1 MGMNLEKK
9 NKYKEILNEASL
21 LTWTQI
27 QRDIEW
33 N

>member
-21 LTWTQI
+21 LT
-27 QRDIEW
+27 
-33 N
+33 